1 MQLPWGLSQVLRA
14 FCRTWLLPPSL
25 VLFPLWKTR
34 FQIHSVL
41 AVTRA
46 SHSPGSGPAGENAFL
61 SWLPRKFPSLLC
73 FWLGPELIS
82 EPILLT
88 RRLHCSGSSDPSHG
102 SYPWSWGC
110 SQYCL
115 NHRNWELREILSMV
129 TNRRRIDA
137 DWPPSYKWFSAFSFE
152 ISSFTFHYQAPM
164 TYQVYICAQL
174 FNCVRLF
181 ATPWTLGCQVP
192 LSMGFSRQEYES
204 GCHFLLQEISW
215 PRDQTH
221 VSCTGRWILYHCATW
236 VYSRDK
242 MDNISD
248 ICNPMGGIEYV

>member
-1 MQLPWGLSQVLRA
+1 MSAKLLQLCLTLWDLVD
-14 FCRTWLLPPSL
+14 CSL
-25 VLFPLWKTR
+25 
-34 FQIHSVL
+34 
-41 AVTRA
+41 
-46 SHSPGSGPAGENAFL
+46 PGSSVHGIRQARILE
-61 SWLPRKFPSLLC
+61 WIEMPSSK
-73 FWLGPELIS
+73 E
-82 EPILLT
+82 
-88 RRLHCSGSSDPSHG
+88 SSKPGIKPVS
-102 SYPWSWGC
+102 PC
-110 SQYCL
+110 
-115 NHRNWELREILSMV
+115 V
-129 TNRRRIDA
+129 
-137 DWPPSYKWFSAFSFE
+137 SFM
-152 ISSFTFHYQAPM
+152 H
-164 TYQVYICAQL
+164 AQL

-181 ATPWTLGCQVP
+181 AIPWTLVCQVP